1 MDERWRAAFLHQHP
15 LEPGQDQDAQPAQA
29 GLMALSPGWRGTEPA
44 RPVQA
49 HQLKRALAQNA
60 DTVVVVTGPGPVGL
74 TVTTFNSASL
84 DPPLVSFYVT
94 KSSTTWPR
102 LREARVFAGNVL
114 AADQA
119 DIADRFARRDID
131 RFGPHTQWRNGP
143 HRVPLLAGAAGH
155 VACQLDA
162 VIPVGDHW
170 LVVGLVIHAEA
181 CGAPPLLRH
190 CGQYGCSQGT
200 WPPDGKTK
208 PGPAATVVT

>member
-131 RFGPHTQWRNGP
+131 RFGPHTQWRSGP
-143 HRVPLLAGAAGH
+143 HHVPLLAGAAGH
-155 VACQLDA
+155 IACELDA
-162 VIPVGDHW
+162 VIAVGDHW

-190 CGQYGCSQGT
+190 CGQYGCFQGT
-200 WPPDGKTK
+200 RPADGKTK